1 MKMVPT
7 WSGGRT
13 CLRTPSVASSAAWS
27 CSGGVFIPAL
37 GSPLRGG
44 EEGTHRQENGPH
56 TGTSPGC
63 TRKVRK
69 FMSGTRGYSGPS
81 SRIREGCP
89 VLWPTGCCGHLWTPA
104 RGRSGSR
111 EPRREGGNIGRG
123 ERVKKEPGW
132 PVCQSVCLLTG
143 HRPLFPQEATLDR
156 QVKPLDQLNHRIY
169 SNCIVIVPKEP
180 GSNELDIIKIL
191 MPSFHS

>member
-1 MKMVPT
+1 MSKNPL
-7 WSGGRT
+7 GGLL
-13 CLRTPSVASSAAWS
+13 CSLVLFWWGVHSSLRE
-27 CSGGVFIPAL
+27 
-37 GSPLRGG
+37 PLAGWGRGD
-44 EEGTHRQENGPH
+44 TQ
-56 TGTSPGC
+56 
-63 TRKVRK
+63 TRKWPSHRNQPRLHQEDKEIHVWNWGLIRAI
-69 FMSGTRGYSGPS
+69 FPDTGGMPLYSGPQGAAETC
-81 SRIREGCP
+81 RY
-89 VLWPTGCCGHLWTPA
+89 LWTPV